1 MTYSIIRFEKIKT
14 NSELTALAGHNL
26 RLKISHERNET
37 IDPNRLQCNKV
48 LKDSFGVKRSSD
60 LQKKLNEFYK
70 GLGVKPKEDSVLAID
85 FMVTTSPEFWGDWK
99 NELNTPSMIAK
110 INDWAKTQ
118 IEFLE
123 KEMGKDA
130 VKFAVLHLDE
140 TTPHIHILVTPEQE
154 KEVTVKNKHG
164 VYTKV
169 KHVLNAKRWNPAF
182 YKDLVTKYA
191 DANAVYGLQRG
202 KEGSN
207 VEHKPLKEY
216 KTQLASELNRQ
227 KRITDAYVRS
237 IEDHD
242 ASKHLIAQLSRE
254 NQKLKKENAEL
265 QRQIALAKA
274 SENQKN
280 HVIKDE
286 DLDALGL

>member
-70 GLGVKPKEDSVLAID
+70 GLEIKPKEDSVLAID

-118 IEFLE
+118 IEF
-123 KEMGKDA
+123 
-130 VKFAVLHLDE
+130 
-140 TTPHIHILVTPEQE
+140 
-154 KEVTVKNKHG
+154 
-164 VYTKV
+164 
-169 KHVLNAKRWNPAF
+169 
-182 YKDLVTKYA
+182 
-191 DANAVYGLQRG
+191 
-202 KEGSN
+202 
-207 VEHKPLKEY
+207 
-216 KTQLASELNRQ
+216 
-227 KRITDAYVRS
+227 
-237 IEDHD
+237 
-242 ASKHLIAQLSRE
+242 
-254 NQKLKKENAEL
+254 
-265 QRQIALAKA
+265 
-274 SENQKN
+274 
-280 HVIKDE
+280 
-286 DLDALGL
+286 